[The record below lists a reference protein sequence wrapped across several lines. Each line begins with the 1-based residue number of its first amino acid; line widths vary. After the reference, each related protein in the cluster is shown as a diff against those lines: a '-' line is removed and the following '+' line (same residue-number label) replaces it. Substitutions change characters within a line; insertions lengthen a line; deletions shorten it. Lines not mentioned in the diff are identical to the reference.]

1 MKISKITNWLVAGA
15 ACLLLGTSC
24 DVDPT
29 FYSQVVPDTYY
40 TNADAV
46 WSRFNRPFTHWRWW
60 VAHNDARVRL
70 MEVGTDAMCV
80 PTRGNDWFD
89 GAVYQNMHHHHFMD
103 DMSPMKDGWD
113 LTTMGVAQSWSALE
127 DLENIDF
134 VSVGLTEE
142 DRVSMI
148 NQLNVLAASFYL
160 DGLDMFGG
168 MPLYTSTKE
177 DVKARATDVE
187 TFHFID
193 SLLDVSMPNLPLK
206 ETLGAPETNVIHRA
220 VAAVCISTLNRI
232 SINRCMRRPLRFV
245 RILSMESMVSI
256 NWPTISPRSLVG
268 VMRLARRLSGQY
280 LPRMPKV
287 RRMVV

>member
-220 VAAVCISTLNRI
+220 VAAAL
-232 SINRCMRRPLRFV
+232 
-245 RILSMESMVSI
+245 
-256 NWPTISPRSLVG
+256 
-268 VMRLARRLSGQY
+268 
-280 LPRMPKV
+280 KV
-287 RRMVV
+287 RLYFNAESYINKPMYEEAAKICLV